1 MDSRF
6 NSRTVYN
13 VVLINSV
20 HWHRINERIECKPL
34 SLTIKVLTTTQLTYD
49 LRVGSWRYARHRYSS
64 SLPHLLYKRSFETFT
79 NILILKALNSILK
92 IDSSHVFKQNIE
104 IECM

>member
-20 HWHRINERIECKPL
+20 HWHRINERIECKQL

-49 LRVGSWRYARHRYSS
+49 LRVGS
-64 SLPHLLYKRSFETFT
+64 
-79 NILILKALNSILK
+79 
-92 IDSSHVFKQNIE
+92 
-104 IECM
+104 